1 MASKR
6 KQPADDLPDRIRLP
20 RQKSNQIIDPA
31 LEEQNAKKPGS
42 SSPAKPNPRIPTN
55 FLSLPRELRQNILY
69 LTYRDDILKHS
80 RLFDFCY
87 ALCKSKSDRRYFE
100 PLGLIAQWMRDI
112 ANMDETIAQDM
123 MFVATQ
129 WKDKYEEFNAKY
141 VKWHLEQGD
150 RIKSEQENWKFGKE
164 VLDMR

>member
-1 MASKR
+1 
-6 KQPADDLPDRIRLP
+6 
-20 RQKSNQIIDPA
+20 
-31 LEEQNAKKPGS
+31 
-42 SSPAKPNPRIPTN
+42 
-55 FLSLPRELRQNILY
+55 
-69 LTYRDDILKHS
+69 
-80 RLFDFCY
+80 
-87 ALCKSKSDRRYFE
+87 
-100 PLGLIAQWMRDI
+100 MRDI